1 MPTNRPVIGALI
13 AAAALSSSL
22 LVPSAS
28 ATDPGHLPRP
38 GIQASDYRVASG
50 EQFIVRGKI
59 RLGYGPDQI
68 PAPPSTVQ
76 VQTKRHGSWHNVRGA
91 RVTSKDNGRYRVR
104 VVLQMPGKRKLRVHT
119 KTPGF
124 FKWVNSRTMK
134 VRVS

>member
-1 MPTNRPVIGALI
+1 MPIIRPAVGAAV
-13 AAAALSSSL
+13 AAAVLSSSVL
-22 LVPSAS
+22 ASSAS
-28 ATDPGHLPRP
+28 SEPGHLPRP
-38 GIQASDYRVASG
+38 GIQASDYRVSSG

-59 RLGYGPDQI
+59 RLGYGRDQI

-76 VQTKRHGSWHNVRGA
+76 VQTRRHGSWHNLRGA
-91 RVTSKDNGRYRVR
+91 RVTSKENGRYRVR
-104 VVLQMPGKRKLRVHT
+104 VELWMTGKRKLRVHT